1 MSHMFCPQCGSIM
14 MPEKSGSLR
23 CPRCGYTKTIE
34 NSRNV
39 VVASTKVKRNPSE
52 KIIVLD
58 SNKPR
63 TALPRTRD
71 VRCPKC
77 GNNEA
82 EYWFLQTRR
91 ADEPPTRF
99 YKCVK
104 CGHVWREYE

>member
-1 MSHMFCPQCGSIM
+1 MSIMFCPQCGSLM
-14 MPEKSGSLR
+14 QPSTNGLR
-23 CPRCGYTKTIE
+23 CPRCGYIKPLENTKAI
-34 NSRNV
+34 V
-39 VVASTKVKRNPSE
+39 VSSTKVKRNPSE
-52 KIIVLD
+52 RLIVLD
-58 SNKPR
+58 SDKPR
-63 TALPRTRD
+63 SSLPRTRD

-77 GNNEA
+77 GNDEA